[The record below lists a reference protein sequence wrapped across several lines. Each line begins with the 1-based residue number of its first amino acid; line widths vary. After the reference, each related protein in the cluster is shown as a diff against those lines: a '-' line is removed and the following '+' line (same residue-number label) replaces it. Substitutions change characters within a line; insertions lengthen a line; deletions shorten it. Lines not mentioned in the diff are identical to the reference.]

1 MSFACDRFC
10 KCRSRMPKLNKACVI
25 AQAVYLL
32 THNLIVCRVY
42 TTQQMLEFVVML
54 QMKLFTLFILQFTI
68 LSLLSQE
75 HKDYIVKLNNDT
87 VFTKVIKIDKKMKN
101 VLCEENGKKI
111 RYETKDVLALKY
123 DTLYYEVGIVRLKRS
138 KQCVFLRRTVKGKLN
153 LYEIDTKKKK
163 FLAKNFGE
171 DLIRLRWVYR
181 AQDWAKK
188 YHVTVYFYKKE
199 NESKDSFSKSWKEK
213 TQDCKLLQ
221 DKIKSKTAPWIPMP
235 KELVQFYNVN
245 CI

>member
-1 MSFACDRFC
+1 MVG
-10 KCRSRMPKLNKACVI
+10 CVI
-25 AQAVYLL
+25 AQAVYLV
-32 THNLIVCRVY
+32 THSLIVCRVY

-123 DTLYYEVGIVRLKRS
+123 DTLFYEVGIVRLKRS

-221 DKIKSKTAPWIPMP
+221 DKIKSKTAPWIPIP

>member
-1 MSFACDRFC
+1 
-10 KCRSRMPKLNKACVI
+10 MPKWDLGWVI
-25 AQAVYLL
+25 AQAVYL
-32 THNLIVCRVY
+32 VY
-42 TTQQMLEFVVML
+42 KSFNCLPSYNAQQIPEFAVML
-54 QMKLFTLFILQFTI
+54 QMKLFTLFILLFTV
-68 LSLLSQE
+68 SCLLSQE

-87 VFTKVIKIDKKMKN
+87 VLTKVIKIDKKMKN

-111 RYETKDVLALKY
+111 RYETKDILALKY
-123 DTLYYEVGIVRLKRS
+123 DTLFYEVGIVSLKRS

-199 NESKDSFSKSWKEK
+199 NESRESFSKSWKEK